1 MESRAVW
8 RRFRAN
14 KRAYVSAWIFGILVA
29 LSLLAPFIAN
39 QKPLFIYHEG
49 RAYFPVFVDYPETTF
64 GGDFESFTDY
74 LDPYVREVLL
84 RDSFVL
90 RTLVPYSDDSILF
103 DLHAPSPTPP
113 DSKHWLGTD
122 DKGRD
127 VLARMLYGLRTSI
140 AFGFLLSVCVLLIGV
155 SVGAGQGYYGGGIDL
170 LGQRLIEIWNSI
182 PVLFVIIIVA
192 NTIVPSFW
200 WILAVVLA
208 FSWIGLAS
216 VVRAE
221 VLKVRNLEFVRA
233 AKAMGFGDWHIITRH
248 ILPNAM
254 VATITYV
261 PFIMASGIITLGS
274 LDFLGFGTQDA
285 SLGEL
290 LAQGKNNLTSPH
302 LGISSFVIISVLLS
316 VLVFIGEGLRDALDP
331 KAHSAE
337 KAHFL

>member
-1 MESRAVW
+1 MDFRAIY
-8 RRFRAN
+8 RGFRAN
-14 KRAYVSAWIFGILVA
+14 KRAYVSLWIFGILVV
-29 LSLLAPFIAN
+29 LSLCAPFIAN
-39 QKPLFIYHEG
+39 QKPLFIYHNG
-49 RAYFPVFVDYPETTF
+49 AAYFPVLVDYPEKTF

-74 LDPYVREVLL
+74 LDPYVSDVLL

-113 DSKHWLGTD
+113 DSRHWLGTD

-127 VLARMLYGLRTSI
+127 VLSRMLYGLRTSL
-140 AFGFLLSVCVLLIGV
+140 AFGFVLSLCVLLIGM
-155 SVGAGQGYYGGGIDL
+155 SVGALQGYYGGGIDL
-170 LGQRLIEIWNSI
+170 FGQRLIEIWNSI

-192 NTIVPSFW
+192 NTIAPSFW
-200 WILAVVLA
+200 WILAIVLT
-208 FSWIGLAS
+208 FSWIGLAG

-221 VLKVRNLEFVRA
+221 VLKVRNLEFIKA
-233 AKAMGFGDWHIITRH
+233 AKVLGFSDWYIIMRH

-254 VATITYV
+254 VATITYL

-274 LDFLGFGTQDA
+274 LDFLGFGTQEA

-302 LGISSFVIISVLLS
+302 LGISSFVIVSVLLS

-331 KAHSAE
+331 KGKV
-337 KAHFL
+337 KAQI

>member
-1 MESRAVW
+1 MDFWAMW
-8 RRFRAN
+8 RDFRAN
-14 KRAYVSAWIFGILVA
+14 KRAYVSAWIFGVLV
-29 LSLLAPFIAN
+29 LVSLLAPCIAN

-49 RAYFPVFVDYPETTF
+49 RAYFPVFVDYPETAF

-74 LDPYVREVLL
+74 LDPYVRDVLL

-90 RTLVPYSDDSILF
+90 HTLVPYSDDSILF
-103 DLHAPSPTPP
+103 DLQSPSPTPP

-140 AFGFLLSVCVLLIGV
+140 AFGFVLTLCVLLIGV
-155 SVGAGQGYYGGGIDL
+155 SVGALQGYYGGGIDL
-170 LGQRLIEIWNSI
+170 FGQRLIEIWNSI

-192 NTIVPSFW
+192 NTIAPNFW
-200 WILAVVLA
+200 WILGIVLA
-208 FSWIGLAS
+208 FSWIGLAG

-221 VLKVRNLEFVRA
+221 FLKVRNLEFVKA
-233 AKAMGFGDWHIITRH
+233 AKVLGLSDWRIITRH

-274 LDFLGFGTQDA
+274 LDFLGFGTQEA

-302 LGISSFVIISVLLS
+302 LGISSFVMISVLLS

-331 KAHSAE
+331 HSRPQA
-337 KAHFL
+337 L

>member
-1 MESRAVW
+1 MDFWAMW
-8 RRFRAN
+8 RDFRAN
-14 KRAYVSAWIFGILVA
+14 KRAYVSAWIFGVLV
-29 LSLLAPFIAN
+29 LVSLLAPCIAN

-49 RAYFPVFVDYPETTF
+49 RAYFPVFVDYPETAF

-74 LDPYVREVLL
+74 LDPYVRDVLL

-90 RTLVPYSDDSILF
+90 HTLVPYSDDSILF
-103 DLHAPSPTPP
+103 DLQSPSPTPP

-140 AFGFLLSVCVLLIGV
+140 AFGFVLTLCVLLIGV
-155 SVGAGQGYYGGGIDL
+155 SVGALQGYYGGGIDL
-170 LGQRLIEIWNSI
+170 FGQRLIEIWNSI

-192 NTIVPSFW
+192 NTIAPNFW
-200 WILAVVLA
+200 WILGIVLA
-208 FSWIGLAS
+208 FSWIGLAG

-221 VLKVRNLEFVRA
+221 FLKVRNLEFVKA
-233 AKAMGFGDWHIITRH
+233 AKMLGLSDWRIITRH

-274 LDFLGFGTQDA
+274 LDFLGFGTQEA

-302 LGISSFVIISVLLS
+302 LGISSFVMISVLLS

-331 KAHSAE
+331 HSRPQA
-337 KAHFL
+337 L